1 MKKGWKTALIISG
14 IVGGIGIGCCIAAV
28 VLGVSW
34 KEFRPYFFPH
44 VSWLHKEEVSSPSSE
59 DKMKTLGTYKGIG
72 KLSIQVSSMKT
83 YFQIDENLRGEI
95 RIQGENLDD
104 RTGVDIRQD
113 KEELSVESSSHKI
126 FGGFVDNTNSA
137 LWIYLPQDFRLEETS
152 IDVGAGSV
160 YAEQIL
166 SKKMEIDV
174 GAGAVEMDQFK
185 AEELDIDCGAGGV
198 TMLGG
203 NAPEK
208 VLIDCGANGENN
220 PKECITLNSPYK
232 TFNGQ
237 INRIIALFDDG
248 QFVIEDGSIIL
259 IEDMQGSK
267 YKFISVDV
275 NGRNKNPNRWGYD
288 LFTFELMDNGQILPM
303 GAPETRYTDKNE
315 YCSQT
320 STNVYNGIA
329 CTYYA
334 INEKNYFTNL
344 SN

>member
-1 MKKGWKTALIISG
+1 MNYRGGGAPENSSLRGKKAGFTLAEVLITLG
-14 IVGGIGIGCCIAAV
+14 I
-28 VLGVSW
+28 LGVVIAMTLPTLYNRNLYKTLDAGLKKNYTIILQAFDLYYAKNGEKLTPDIIKGNGTDVSL
-34 KEFRPYFFPH
+34 KSLIMPYF
-44 VSWLHKEEVSSPSSE
+44 
-59 DKMKTLGTYKGIG
+59 
-72 KLSIQVSSMKT
+72 
-83 YFQIDENLRGEI
+83 
-95 RIQGENLDD
+95 
-104 RTGVDIRQD
+104 
-113 KEELSVESSSHKI
+113 
-126 FGGFVDNTNSA
+126 
-137 LWIYLPQDFRLEETS
+137 
-152 IDVGAGSV
+152 
-160 YAEQIL
+160 
-166 SKKMEIDV
+166 
-174 GAGAVEMDQFK
+174 
-185 AEELDIDCGAGGV
+185 
-198 TMLGG
+198 
-203 NAPEK
+203 K

-237 INRIIALFDDG
+237 INRTIAAFDDG

-259 IEDMQGSK
+259 IEDMQGRK

>member
-113 KEELSVESSSHKI
+113 KEELSVDSSSHKI
-126 FGGFVDNTNSA
+126 FGGFLDNTNSA

-185 AEELDIDCGAGGV
+185 AEEIDIDCGAGGV

-208 VLIDCGANGENN
+208 VLIDCGAGGVSVEFSG
-220 PKECITLNSPYK
+220 CSRQYDYDLDCS
-232 TFNGQ
+232 
-237 INRIIALFDDG
+237 A
-248 QFVIEDGSIIL
+248 GSISIDREEQIAGFGGKRKIDNNAQKKVKADCAAGG
-259 IEDMQGSK
+259 IE
-267 YKFISVDV
+267 
-275 NGRNKNPNRWGYD
+275 
-288 LFTFELMDNGQILPM
+288 LTFVQ
-303 GAPETRYTDKNE
+303 
-315 YCSQT
+315 
-320 STNVYNGIA
+320 
-329 CTYYA
+329 
-334 INEKNYFTNL
+334 
-344 SN
+344 